1 MKEEGKQDEKRGPAV
16 YMSIARNLFGPLLG
30 RGQGRKFMLTGV
42 GIVAVMTAMSILAPL
57 LSPHSPTQLGLG
69 PVNSPPSL
77 HFPMGTDQYG
87 RDMLSRIIWGGR
99 FILLVAVVAVAVC
112 MAIGVPIGLA
122 SAYKGGHVDK
132 TVALL
137 MDSMYA
143 FPSLVLAIMIIS
155 IFGATVLN
163 VALAIAV
170 VYVPAYFRVVRS
182 QVISLKEMPF
192 VDAAKSVGA
201 KSRSILLRYIWP
213 NVIPSVIVV
222 ATVNFA
228 DSILTTAALDFIGLG
243 LQVTLPDWGID
254 LTYGRAG
261 LAIGAWWTILFSGG
275 MILLAALGFA
285 LISEGYAERT
295 NPKLG

>member
-1 MKEEGKQDEKRGPAV
+1 MSETKQTEQPPAKV
-16 YMSIARNLFGPLLG
+16 SLSIARHLFAPFFG
-30 RGQGRKFMLTGV
+30 RGQGRAFMYVGL
-42 GIVAVMTAMSILAPL
+42 GIVSLLVAMSFLAPFIA
-57 LSPHSPTQLGLG
+57 PHNPTQIGLG
-69 PVNSPPSL
+69 PVNSPPSAQ
-77 HFPMGTDQYG
+77 FPLGTDQYG

-99 FILLVAVVAVAVC
+99 FIMLVAVVAVAVC

-122 SAYKGGHVDK
+122 SAYRGGYVDK
-132 TVALL
+132 AVALL

-143 FPSLVLAIMIIS
+143 FPSLVLAIMVIS

-170 VYVPAYFRVVRS
+170 VYVPAYFRIVRS
-182 QVISLKEMPF
+182 QVLSIKEMPF

-201 KSRSILLRYIWP
+201 RNSSILLRYIWP

-261 LAIGAWWTILFSGG
+261 LPIGAWWTILFAGG
-275 MILLAALGFA
+275 MILLAALGFS
-285 LISEGYAERT
+285 LISEGYSERT